1 MQEKETYLGQ
11 NSSSLG
17 SFAVVH
23 VQPFGG
29 RFQPLVKV
37 AVPAEHICVTL
48 FQPFTKSGT
57 LPQCLENQSYFCS
70 QSNF

>member
-11 NSSSLG
+11 NSSCLG

-29 RFQPLVKV
+29 LFQPLVKV
-37 AVPAEHICVTL
+37 AVPVEHICATL
-48 FQPFTKSGT
+48 FQLLTKSGI
-57 LPQCLENQSYFCS
+57 LPQCLEKQS
-70 QSNF
+70 